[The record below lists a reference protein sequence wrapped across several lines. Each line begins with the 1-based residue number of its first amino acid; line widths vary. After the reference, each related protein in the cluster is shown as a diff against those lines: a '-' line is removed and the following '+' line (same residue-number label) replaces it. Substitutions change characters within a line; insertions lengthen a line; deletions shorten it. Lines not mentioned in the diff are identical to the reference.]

1 MNMYQDLDSR
11 DRLAKR
17 FTRQGVWFQPPTP
30 PTLSPKGD
38 SSNSKAKLPPIMS
51 IPLVW
56 DMEDMYG
63 ASKGP
68 VDFGGKWHH

>member
-1 MNMYQDLDSR
+1 MDRGRDLDFR
-11 DRLAKR
+11 DKLAKG
-17 FTRQGVWFQPPTP
+17 FTRQEVWFQPPTP

-38 SSNSKAKLPPIMS
+38 SLDFEAELPLVVS

-68 VDFGGKWHH
+68 C